1 MKLYCVILHW
11 GMHVTIH
18 LSKLIDCTT
27 PRMNPNLNYGPWMI
41 MVYQSWFISFNK
53 CTILVW
59 ALTVGVTAREK
70 HGGYRNLLYVPLS
83 FAVNQKQLSTIK
95 SIGKKKKKHEQQV
108 QHSCHAC
115 QHGLFLQVTD
125 PGKVRSSGSYLKR
138 SQYKDRS

>member
-1 MKLYCVILHW
+1 
-11 GMHVTIH
+11 
-18 LSKLIDCTT
+18 
-27 PRMNPNLNYGPWMI
+27 MI

-95 SIGKKKKKHEQQV
+95 SIGKKKKKNMSSRYSTVATHASMGS
-108 QHSCHAC
+108 SC
-115 QHGLFLQVTD
+115 
-125 PGKVRSSGSYLKR
+125 R
-138 SQYKDRS
+138 